1 MLIASRLPRRS
12 ICNLSLPKLSYI
24 VIAIDFSLIFSREIM
39 ATAAKVLGLLSLV
52 GGALLALMGFIE
64 MNRGGSFVLAAGGSA
79 IVSGVFLYCIGQL
92 VEYAASI
99 SESQKQIAASLSG
112 KQPVAVSA
120 PAPVSTASTARPAA
134 IFADR

>member
-1 MLIASRLPRRS
+1 
-12 ICNLSLPKLSYI
+12 
-24 VIAIDFSLIFSREIM
+24 M
-39 ATAAKVLGLLSLV
+39 ATAAKILGLLSLV

-64 MNRGGSFVLAAGGSA
+64 MNRGGSFALAAGCSA
-79 IVSGVFLYCIGQL
+79 VVSGVFLYCIGQL

-112 KQPVAVSA
+112 NRTAAVSA
-120 PAPVSTASTARPAA
+120 PPAPATKNVPTKASA

>member
-1 MLIASRLPRRS
+1 
-12 ICNLSLPKLSYI
+12 
-24 VIAIDFSLIFSREIM
+24 M
-39 ATAAKVLGLLSLV
+39 ATAAKILGLLSLV
-52 GGALLALMGFIE
+52 IGAIMALMGFVE
-64 MNRGGSFVLAAGGSA
+64 LNRGGSFVLTAGCSA

-112 KQPVAVSA
+112 NRPTAESAA
-120 PAPVSTASTARPAA
+120 PAPAAKNSPAKTGA

>member
-1 MLIASRLPRRS
+1 
-12 ICNLSLPKLSYI
+12 
-24 VIAIDFSLIFSREIM
+24 M
-39 ATAAKVLGLLSLV
+39 ATAAKILGLVSLLI
-52 GGALLALMGFIE
+52 GAIMALMGFVE

-112 KQPVAVSA
+112 NKAPVATASPTPTVKAA
-120 PAPVSTASTARPAA
+120 PAKPAA
-134 IFADR
+134 IFTDR

>member
-1 MLIASRLPRRS
+1 
-12 ICNLSLPKLSYI
+12 
-24 VIAIDFSLIFSREIM
+24 M
-39 ATAAKVLGLLSLV
+39 ATAAKILGLLSLV

-64 MNRGGSFVLAAGGSA
+64 MNRGGSFALTAGCSA
-79 IVSGVFLYCIGQL
+79 VVSGVFLYCIGQL

-112 KQPVAVSA
+112 KQPVAGSA
-120 PAPVSTASTARPAA
+120 PAPVSTARTARPAQ

>member
-1 MLIASRLPRRS
+1 M
-12 ICNLSLPKLSYI
+12 
-24 VIAIDFSLIFSREIM
+24 M
-39 ATAAKVLGLLSLV
+39 ATAAKILGLLSLI
-52 GGALLALMGFIE
+52 GGALLALVGFIE
-64 MNRGGSFVLAAGGSA
+64 MNRGGSFALTAGCSA
-79 IVSGVFLYCIGQL
+79 VVSGVFLYCIGQL

-120 PAPVSTASTARPAA
+120 SPTPTVKAIPAKPGA